1 MSLDELAFCSLKEIR
16 NLLSKNEISARE
28 LVESHLSRIDE
39 VEPKLNAFI
48 TVTKAE
54 AVRSAIE
61 ADAAA
66 ARGDSLGHLHGV
78 PLTLKDLLW
87 TRGVRTTSG
96 SKIFTDFIPSR
107 DATVVAKLR
116 AAGAIFLGKTNLHEF
131 AYGVSS
137 VNPHYG
143 PVHNPWDTERIA
155 GGSSG
160 GSAAALA
167 AGIGYGSIGTDT
179 GGSIRI
185 PSALCGTVGFKPTYG
200 RVSRFGVTPLA
211 WTLDHVGPMTRSVK
225 DAAVLYEIIAGYDA
239 KDQTTS
245 RREVGNVSEHL
256 AELPSS
262 LKIGLPREYFLEGND
277 PEVEG
282 LFQAAVKSLEQV
294 GMDPIQVSIP
304 EVRHQFVCRNVI
316 SFAEATSYHEPNLRV
331 RPADYGDNT
340 RELLRLGLTIRATEY
355 LAAQRARRRIVEA
368 FRNAFQTID
377 VLVCPSSPAPAPR
390 IGETS
395 LSNGEELRAGLLRLT
410 SPFNTVGFPAIS
422 LPCGYTRS
430 GLPVSLQIVG
440 GPFEEA
446 LLFKVAHAY
455 ESMHSWGRQKPDI

>member
-1 MSLDELAFCSLKEIR
+1 MSLDELAFCSLVEIKG
-16 NLLSKNEISARE
+16 LLSKKEISARE

-48 TVTKAE
+48 TVTKEE
-54 AVRSAIE
+54 AARSALE
-61 ADAAA
+61 ADEAA
-66 ARGDSLGHLHGV
+66 ARGGSLGCLHGV

-96 SKIFTDFIPSR
+96 SKIFSDFIPSS

-131 AYGVSS
+131 AYGISS

-185 PSALCGTVGFKPTYG
+185 PSALCGTVGLKPTYG

-211 WTLDHVGPMTRSVK
+211 WTLDHVGPMTRTVA
-225 DAAVLYEIIAGYDA
+225 DAAVLYEVTAGYDTR
-239 KDQTTS
+239 DPTTG
-245 RREVGNVSEHL
+245 RRAVEKVSEHL
-256 AELPSS
+256 AELPSG
-262 LKIGLPREYFLEGND
+262 LKMGLAREVFLEDID
-277 PEVEG
+277 PEVNA
-282 LFQAAVKSLEQV
+282 LFQRAAESLRRMGIEPV
-294 GMDPIQVSIP
+294 EVSIP

-316 SFAEATSYHEPNLRV
+316 SFAEATSYHEPNLRE

-340 RELLRLGLTIRATEY
+340 LELLRLGLTIRATEY

-368 FRNAFQTID
+368 FRKAFHSID
-377 VLVCPSSPAPAPR
+377 ILVCPSSPAPAPR

-430 GLPVSLQIVG
+430 GLPVSLQIVAR
-440 GPFEEA
+440 PFEESV
-446 LLFKVAHAY
+446 LLKVAHAY
-455 ESMHSWGRQKPDI
+455 ENAHSWGDQRPDI